1 MPEELGRKRKK
12 KSSAQPTSSTES
24 LSAAFAEIGAV
35 EKVQKLGEVF
45 GGARERRLL
54 KHEVLKLKRGAKVK
68 VFWPGQ
74 KRWYPATIIDV
85 NEEDGTFA
93 VYYDDD
99 RALPTH
105 TCTQS
110 ARQSVRKRSGFGC
123 VVVGFGLGS
132 PCLLAERQAD
142 SLYGK
147 GRKSKASPLDLAKY
161 RRDQAKQN
169 PELWTEV
176 PASEIK
182 AFVPAEPLIDAEAL
196 VAEFTQLQPALVT
209 AARALG
215 AGCSARAFVRHLLNA
230 GKVSQASYPQTRL
243 LLQMMLVLPA
253 SSVQSERDFSLQVR
267 ADSLAIG
274 RSQRFSD
281 PTPVHRT
288 ASRIRAAPA
297 PARRTS
303 TS

>member
-1 MPEELGRKRKK
+1 M
-12 KSSAQPTSSTES
+12 
-24 LSAAFAEIGAV
+24 
-35 EKVQKLGEVF
+35 
-45 GGARERRLL
+45 
-54 KHEVLKLKRGAKVK
+54 
-68 VFWPGQ
+68 
-74 KRWYPATIIDV
+74 
-85 NEEDGTFA
+85 
-93 VYYDDD
+93 
-99 RALPTH
+99 
-105 TCTQS
+105 
-110 ARQSVRKRSGFGC
+110 
-123 VVVGFGLGS
+123 
-132 PCLLAERQAD
+132 D
-142 SLYGK
+142 SLYAK
-147 GRKSKASPLDLAKY
+147 GRNRKASPADLAKY

-169 PELWTEV
+169 PELWTEI

-182 AFVPAEPLIDAEAL
+182 AFEPAKPLIDASAL
-196 VAEFTQLQPALVT
+196 AAEFTQLQPALVT

-230 GKVSQASYPQTRL
+230 GKVGQASYPQTRL
-243 LLQMMLVLPA
+243 LLQTMLVLPA

-281 PTPVHRT
+281 PAPVHRT